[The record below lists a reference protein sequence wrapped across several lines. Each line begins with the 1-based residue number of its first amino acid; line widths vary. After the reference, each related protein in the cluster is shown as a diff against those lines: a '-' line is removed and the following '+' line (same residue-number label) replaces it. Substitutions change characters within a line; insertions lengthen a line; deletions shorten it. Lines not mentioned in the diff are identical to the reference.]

1 MPKIEMPTPPPEEK
15 QIIPDSGN
23 GSDKELIKEL
33 LDEAPE
39 ENISTDIVDIEE
51 RDIPSEDDVFDDP
64 PSIKP
69 LKEPEFS
76 ELPED
81 KKGKRKY
88 TRKAPMSEKQ
98 KAHLERIRKIAQEKK
113 KAERERKIKEKEE
126 AQLKKVEDK
135 LRKEKEKAE
144 TINKPPPAQPRPQFN
159 QEVEYK
165 EKQLDK
171 HYQQSQ
177 YFTKEDLDN
186 AVLGAVATYDK
197 YRKQQK
203 KEKKERLIKEEADRK
218 MRDTIQRAIQP
229 QSAPSD
235 PWRNL
240 FT

>member
-1 MPKIEMPTPPPEEK
+1 MPKIEMPPPPEPDP
-15 QIIPDSGN
+15 QVLPDSGDA
-23 GSDKELIKEL
+23 SDKELIKEL
-33 LDEAPE
+33 LDETPE
-39 ENISTDIVDIEE
+39 ENISSDIVEVEE

-64 PSIKP
+64 PPSVKP

-76 ELPED
+76 ELPDE
-81 KKGKRKY
+81 KPKGKRKY

-113 KAERERKIKEKEE
+113 KAEKE
-126 AQLKKVEDK
+126 
-135 LRKEKEKAE
+135 RKEKEKEETQIRKAE
-144 TINKPPPAQPRPQFN
+144 EKIKKQKEKELQKEKEESEKINNTPPPAQPQG
-159 QEVEYK
+159 
-165 EKQLDK
+165 
-171 HYQQSQ
+171 Q

-203 KEKKERLIKEEADRK
+203 KEKKERLAKEEADRK
-218 MRDTIQRAIQP
+218 MKETIQRAIQP

-235 PWRNL
+235 PWRSL

>member
-1 MPKIEMPTPPPEEK
+1 MDKVMPKIEMPPPPEPDP
-15 QIIPDSGN
+15 QVLPDSGDA
-23 GSDKELIKEL
+23 SDKELIKEL
-33 LDEAPE
+33 LDETPE
-39 ENISTDIVDIEE
+39 ENISSDIVEVEE

-64 PSIKP
+64 PPSVKP

-76 ELPED
+76 ELPDE
-81 KKGKRKY
+81 KPKGKRKY

-113 KAERERKIKEKEE
+113 KAEKE
-126 AQLKKVEDK
+126 
-135 LRKEKEKAE
+135 RKEKEKEETQIRKAE
-144 TINKPPPAQPRPQFN
+144 EKIKKQKEKELQKEKEESEKINNTPPPAQPQG
-159 QEVEYK
+159 
-165 EKQLDK
+165 
-171 HYQQSQ
+171 Q

-203 KEKKERLIKEEADRK
+203 KEKKERLAKEEADRK
-218 MRDTIQRAIQP
+218 MKETIQRAIQP

-235 PWRNL
+235 PWRSL